1 MTKPRVR
8 LVPQRGLSI
17 TERYAK
23 VGDNLIIWPLID
35 RTGPR
40 IVEVARVKRNR
51 YGRISYIGTD
61 GTLILTESLSQ
72 FRHSGIGAK
81 EILDEAEQYMVSA
94 AESWRRSSNQV
105 ERQP

>member
-23 VGDNLIIWPLID
+23 VGDNLIIWPLIG

-81 EILDEAEQYMVSA
+81 E
-94 AESWRRSSNQV
+94 
-105 ERQP
+105 